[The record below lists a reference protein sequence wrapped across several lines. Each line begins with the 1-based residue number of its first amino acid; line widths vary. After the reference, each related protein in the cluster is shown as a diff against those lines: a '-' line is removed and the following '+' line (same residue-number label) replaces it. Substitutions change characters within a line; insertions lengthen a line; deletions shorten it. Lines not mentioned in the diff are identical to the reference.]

1 MGCGSSKQNINVPE
15 NVQTNIAGKKVVQD
29 VKWDARTQKEN
40 IKPIQKTE
48 RNKPKEPDYDALSL
62 ASVATGKS
70 LVFPDHNSVE
80 ALACTPSNKGRF
92 VRMEDTFWSKKRKL
106 IPDYSV
112 MERIDAHVVK
122 VRIITNKIMQKSYNH
137 VIVNYAT
144 SLHAYT
150 RTQTGF

>member
-1 MGCGSSKQNINVPE
+1 MGCGSSKSSTVVPHNPE
-15 NVQTNIAGKKVVQD
+15 DNNTNREK
-29 VKWDARTQKEN
+29 QKELN
-40 IKPIQKTE
+40 TSKNKQKSDKQSTVKPE
-48 RNKPKEPDYDALSL
+48 EPKQPDYDALSL

-70 LVFPDHNSVE
+70 LVFPDHKTVE

-122 VRIITNKIMQKSYNH
+122 VSIITNKIM
-137 VIVNYAT
+137 
-144 SLHAYT
+144 
-150 RTQTGF
+150 

>member
-1 MGCGSSKQNINVPE
+1 MGCGCSKKSKVVPE
-15 NVQTNIAGKKVVQD
+15 KYIENREKQEKDLKKKQRKND
-29 VKWDARTQKEN
+29 KKWKQ
-40 IKPIQKTE
+40 
-48 RNKPKEPDYDALSL
+48 PDYDALSM

-137 VIVNYAT
+137 VIVKCNKFA
-144 SLHAYT
+144 
-150 RTQTGF
+150 